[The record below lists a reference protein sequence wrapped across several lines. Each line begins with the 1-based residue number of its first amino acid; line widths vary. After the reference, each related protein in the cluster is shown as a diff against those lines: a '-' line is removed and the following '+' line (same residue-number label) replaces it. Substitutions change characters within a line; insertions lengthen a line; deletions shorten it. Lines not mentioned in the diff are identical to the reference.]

1 MVDYTPLQATPTDAD
16 SARVLEAAR
25 RGDFGPETA
34 RYVAGSR
41 AGSAAAGCLVGG
53 FVTVIVLITIVVL
66 LVEGDSDALVVGGF
80 FVGGSVLLGAMVA
93 GLVALGER
101 RSVRRLVRLVAFA
114 QANDLAVEPEAQV
127 QLLPGSIFVSEAHAR
142 TMHRVQWPAGGLSFE
157 LATHT
162 RWRGRQA
169 TVQVRFLA
177 AHLDVEPPR
186 LTFHHGRSGGMR
198 PAEVLGTDAFEDEKF
213 ALIARTHE
221 HAGARAFMTDE
232 LVALLTDPDRP
243 VSAEVADGWFFAYFR
258 HYDELDERGW
268 RQAFSVAE
276 AAVRA
281 RDAFKAWE
289 ESRRSGE

>member
-1 MVDYTPLQATPTDAD
+1 
-16 SARVLEAAR
+16 
-25 RGDFGPETA
+25 
-34 RYVAGSR
+34 
-41 AGSAAAGCLVGG
+41 
-53 FVTVIVLITIVVL
+53 
-66 LVEGDSDALVVGGF
+66 
-80 FVGGSVLLGAMVA
+80 
-93 GLVALGER
+93 
-101 RSVRRLVRLVAFA
+101 LVAFA
-114 QANDLAVEPEAQV
+114 RANDLPVEPEAHV
-127 QLLPGSIFVSEAHAR
+127 QLLPGSIFVSEPHAR
-142 TMHRVQWPAGGLSFE
+142 TMHRVQWPVDGLSFE

-169 TVQVRFLA
+169 AVQVRFLA
-177 AHLDVEPPR
+177 THLDVEPPR
-186 LTFHHGRSGGMR
+186 LTFHHGRMGGVR
-198 PAEVLGTDAFEDEKF
+198 PAEILGTDAFKDEKF
-213 ALIARTHE
+213 ALVARTHE

-289 ESRRSGE
+289 ESSPSGR